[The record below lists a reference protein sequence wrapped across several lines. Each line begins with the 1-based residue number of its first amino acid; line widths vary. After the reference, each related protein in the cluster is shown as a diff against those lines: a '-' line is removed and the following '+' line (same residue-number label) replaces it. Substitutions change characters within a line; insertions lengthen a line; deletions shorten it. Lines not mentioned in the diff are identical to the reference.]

1 MKWNQEDLAWMQQAL
16 WLARCGRGFTEPN
29 PMVGAVWVRNRKLL
43 ASGFHHRVGTAHAE
57 RVALEKANY
66 RGGTLYVTLE
76 PCVHFGRTPPCV
88 DLILEKGVERV
99 VACSQDPDPRVNGRG
114 FARLREAGV
123 TVDVGCLEEVHA
135 RINRRYLAYH
145 RRNRPWVALKA
156 GLSLDGR
163 LTDEAGGSQWVT
175 PEVMRAAAHGLRG
188 EFSAVMVGAGTARKD
203 NPRLDL
209 RHDDWHGKGHLRVVL
224 NSRNDLPAGL
234 RLFAGQE
241 RFPTVV
247 FSAANAENKVPR
259 TSLQRFVSP
268 AAGGVDLD
276 EVLGELGRMGV
287 GSLMVEGGPTLL
299 NAFLCRGLWD
309 EVILF
314 FAASLLGGK
323 SAPGLLSKAFPV
335 DRPLRFSSHRIHEMP
350 GGFIFRGVA

>member
-1 MKWNQEDLAWMQQAL
+1 MKWKSNDIAWMQQAL

-29 PMVGAVWVRNRKLL
+29 PMVGAVWVRNGKLL

-57 RVALEKANY
+57 RVALEKVNS

-99 VACSQDPDPRVNGRG
+99 VACAQDPDPRVNGRG

-123 TVDVGCLEEVHA
+123 KVDVGCLEDVHA
-135 RINRRYLAYH
+135 RINQRYLAFH
-145 RRNRPWVALKA
+145 RRGRPWVVLKA

-163 LTDEAGGSQWVT
+163 LTDESGCSQWVT
-175 PEVMRAAAHGLRG
+175 PKVMRDAAHSLRG

-209 RHDDWHGKGHLRVVL
+209 RQADWQGKGHLRVVL
-224 NSRNDLPAGL
+224 DSRNILPPDLH
-234 RLFAGQE
+234 LFGDQE

-247 FSAANAENKVPR
+247 FSAETAENKLPR
-259 TSLQRFVSP
+259 TSLQRFVS
-268 AAGGVDLD
+268 AASGGVNLD
-276 EVLGELGRMGV
+276 EVLRELAKMAV
-287 GSLMVEGGPTLL
+287 GSLMVEGGPMLL

-314 FAASLLGGK
+314 CAAALLGGTN
-323 SAPGLLSKAFPV
+323 APGLLSRAMPV
-335 DRPLRFSSHRIHEMP
+335 ERPLRFKRQRIFEMP